1 MKALV
6 GAFNQEKAL
15 VGAFSVIVQPVEEP
29 MDRFTALVTAVHATF
44 LRSSPVLQAV
54 LGRGERPLGLLH
66 GVLQLPDLLLQ
77 TGGLLLVVVQ
87 LLNVSNVNMLLTTRT
102 REIKETP
109 PAVGRTARPAPAS
122 PSPSAGS

>member
-1 MKALV
+1 M
-6 GAFNQEKAL
+6 Q
-15 VGAFSVIVQPVEEP
+15 
-29 MDRFTALVTAVHATF
+29 ATF

-122 PSPSAGS
+122 LSPLAGS

>member
-1 MKALV
+1 M
-6 GAFNQEKAL
+6 
-15 VGAFSVIVQPVEEP
+15 
-29 MDRFTALVTAVHATF
+29 
-44 LRSSPVLQAV
+44 LQAV

-77 TGGLLLVVVQ
+77 TGGLLLVIVQ
-87 LLNVSNVNMLLTTRT
+87 LLNVSNVNMLLFVDV
-102 REIKETP
+102 KKTP

>member
-1 MKALV
+1 M
-6 GAFNQEKAL
+6 
-15 VGAFSVIVQPVEEP
+15 
-29 MDRFTALVTAVHATF
+29 
-44 LRSSPVLQAV
+44 LQAV

-102 REIKETP
+102 RDVKKTP

-122 PSPSAGS
+122 PSPLVGS

>member
-1 MKALV
+1 M
-6 GAFNQEKAL
+6 
-15 VGAFSVIVQPVEEP
+15 
-29 MDRFTALVTAVHATF
+29 HATF

-87 LLNVSNVNMLLTTRT
+87 LLNVSNVNMLLLTTHT

>member
-1 MKALV
+1 M
-6 GAFNQEKAL
+6 
-15 VGAFSVIVQPVEEP
+15 
-29 MDRFTALVTAVHATF
+29 THYHTVTAVHATF

-87 LLNVSNVNMLLTTRT
+87 LLNVSNVSMLLTTRT
-102 REIKETP
+102 RDVKKTP

-122 PSPSAGS
+122 PSPLAGS

>member
-1 MKALV
+1 M
-6 GAFNQEKAL
+6 
-15 VGAFSVIVQPVEEP
+15 
-29 MDRFTALVTAVHATF
+29 
-44 LRSSPVLQAV
+44 LQAV

-87 LLNVSNVNMLLTTRT
+87 LLNVSNVNMLLTSHTRDV
-102 REIKETP
+102 EKTP

>member
-1 MKALV
+1 MPCLPSLATPHSHSS
-6 GAFNQEKAL
+6 A
-15 VGAFSVIVQPVEEP
+15 
-29 MDRFTALVTAVHATF
+29 ATF

-102 REIKETP
+102 RDDKFALLWGEANVTLM
-109 PAVGRTARPAPAS
+109 
-122 PSPSAGS
+122 

>member
-1 MKALV
+1 MELFEAL
-6 GAFNQEKAL
+6 
-15 VGAFSVIVQPVEEP
+15 
-29 MDRFTALVTAVHATF
+29 VHATF

-66 GVLQLPDLLLQ
+66 GVLQLPDLHLQ

-102 REIKETP
+102 RDVKKTP

-122 PSPSAGS
+122 PSPLAGS